1 MPSVSSSVPIPR
13 LAIVVPCFNE
23 ERVLPESSCRLSAV
37 LDSLESDGR
46 ILPGSFVL
54 FVNDGS
60 QDSTWSVIERL
71 HDTDPRLRGVNLA
84 ANVGQQNALWAGL
97 SVANDLA
104 DAVVSIDADL
114 QDDVTVIADMVDSFR
129 RGSDV
134 VYGVR
139 NDRSSDSLFKRS
151 TAQGFYWLMNR
162 LGAKTVYNHADFRL
176 LSRRAV
182 AFLLSFP
189 ERNLF
194 IRGLV
199 PLIGYKSDVVRYER
213 APRVAGESHY
223 PLAKMLSFAIDGIT
237 SFSVRPIRLVL
248 SLGVFFV
255 FVALAVLAWTLYSH
269 FSGQTVPGW
278 SSIMLSIWFCSG
290 CVLIGLGVVGEYVG
304 KIYVEVKQRPR
315 FNILQIL

>member
-1 MPSVSSSVPIPR
+1 M
-13 LAIVVPCFNE
+13 
-23 ERVLPESSCRLSAV
+23 LPESSCRLSAV